1 MSIVITNPGEYD
13 VHLYSDRDFK
23 LKLNTTTVSGSTFEA
38 QIRNSVNTPT
48 VLADFNI
55 EVNEVDNYLELS
67 LDSTDVSSLINS
79 NIINLGSISTT
90 VTYAWDL
97 RITNDVGNTFNF
109 INGNCYI
116 HRTVTKG
123 E

>member
-13 VHLYSDRDFK
+13 IHLYSDRDFK
-23 LKLNTTTVSGSTFEA
+23 LRLNTTTVSGSTFEA
-38 QIRNSVNTPT
+38 QIRSSVNTPT

-97 RITNDVGNTFNF
+97 QITNDVGNTFNL